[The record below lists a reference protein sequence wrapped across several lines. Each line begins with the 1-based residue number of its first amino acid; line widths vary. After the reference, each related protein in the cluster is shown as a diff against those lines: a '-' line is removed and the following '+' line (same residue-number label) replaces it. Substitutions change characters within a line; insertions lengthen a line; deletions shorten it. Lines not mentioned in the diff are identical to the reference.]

1 MVEQLV
7 VTRLVNGQI
16 VQQFS
21 YNGDA
26 QDIQTDYDQLNAEL
40 GGEAKHYGPHGE
52 VAESG

>member
-7 VTRLVNGQI
+7 VTRLVNGRI
-16 VQQFS
+16 AQQFS
-21 YNGDA
+21 YKGDA

-40 GGEAKHYGPHGE
+40 GGEAMHYGPHVG